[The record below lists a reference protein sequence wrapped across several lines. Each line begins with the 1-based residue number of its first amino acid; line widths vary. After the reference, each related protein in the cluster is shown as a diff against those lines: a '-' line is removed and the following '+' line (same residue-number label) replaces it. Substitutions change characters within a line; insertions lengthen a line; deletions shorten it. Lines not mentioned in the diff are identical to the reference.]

1 MRVHLRALRGLT
13 YPDGTGSGVVK
24 QDDTRWDVDSY
35 YHHEGLARLTQH
47 QVQSRLLQI
56 PLRQVVAVLLCQL
69 PHYGVGS
76 LQLRVV
82 SMQLNK
88 AVILF
93 TTLFLQFYTVLL

>member
-1 MRVHLRALRGLT
+1 
-13 YPDGTGSGVVK
+13 
-24 QDDTRWDVDSY
+24 
-35 YHHEGLARLTQH
+35 
-47 QVQSRLLQI
+47 
-56 PLRQVVAVLLCQL
+56 LLCQL